1 MNWARRGR
9 VSCEARCSPAT
20 ERRSP
25 MKVKKMMHR
34 NVEWASPD
42 TPVRTLAKKMR
53 QYDIGA
59 IPVGENDRLIGMVTD
74 RDITVRGVANGKDV
88 SKLTARDVMT
98 KGVIWCR
105 DTDKAKSAARVMES
119 KRVRRLPVIDANKR
133 MVGMLALG
141 DISHAASQKTAAK
154 VTKAVSDHHR

>member
-1 MNWARRGR
+1 
-9 VSCEARCSPAT
+9 
-20 ERRSP
+20 

-34 NVEWASPD
+34 GIEWVSPD

-59 IPVGENDRLIGMVTD
+59 IPVGERDRLVGMVTD

-98 KGVIWCR
+98 KGVVWCGEA
-105 DTDKAKSAARVMES
+105 DSSKSAARIMEG
-119 KRVRRLPVIDANKR
+119 KRVRRLPVIDGNKR

-141 DISHAASQKTAAK
+141 DISHAASRKTAAK
-154 VTKAVSDHHR
+154 VTRAVSAHHP

>member
-1 MNWARRGR
+1 
-9 VSCEARCSPAT
+9 
-20 ERRSP
+20 

-88 SKLTARDVMT
+88 SKLTGRDVMT

-105 DTDKAKSAARVMES
+105 DTDKAKSAARVMDS
-119 KRVRRLPVIDANKR
+119 KRVRRLPVIDANSKQEDGR
-133 MVGMLALG
+133 
-141 DISHAASQKTAAK
+141 HACSWRHLSRSIAEDGSQTDQG
-154 VTKAVSDHHR
+154 SF